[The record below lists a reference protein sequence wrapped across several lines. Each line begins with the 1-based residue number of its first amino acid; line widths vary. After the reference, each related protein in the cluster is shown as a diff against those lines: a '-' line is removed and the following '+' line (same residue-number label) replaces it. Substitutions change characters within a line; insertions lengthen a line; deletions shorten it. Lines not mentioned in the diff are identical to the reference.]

1 MDWWLALAGLGVG
14 LIVGMTGM
22 GGGALMTPV
31 LVLFFGIP
39 PLAAVSND
47 LVTSAVMKPVGAA
60 VHMHRGTIHRG
71 LVTWL
76 VIGSVPA
83 AFCGVLI
90 TRALGSG
97 DDVQNIVKKAL
108 GAALLIAAAS
118 MVAKAYLR
126 LRERRSG
133 IVNQDISATDIV
145 VKPLPTLL
153 IGAAGGI
160 IVGMTSVGS
169 GSLIII
175 ALIALYP
182 RLQASSLVGTDLVQA
197 VPLVFSAAL
206 GHIIFGDFQFNLTGA
221 LILGSIPGV
230 YIGARLSAQM
240 PGGLIRRVLTIV
252 LLASALKTLEVSNTI
267 TVIVVGAAI
276 VLGPLAWMGIRS
288 LHHEPAREEVSA

>member
-31 LVLFFGIP
+31 LVLFFGVP

-71 LVTWL
+71 LVKWL
-76 VIGSVPA
+76 MIGSVPA

-97 DDVQNIVKKAL
+97 DDVQNVVKKAL
-108 GAALLIAAAS
+108 GIALLIAAGS

-133 IVNQDISATDIV
+133 IINPDITAAEITVRPI
-145 VKPLPTLL
+145 PTVL
-153 IGAAGGI
+153 IGIIGGV

-206 GHIIFGDFQFNLTGA
+206 GHIIFGDFQFDLTGA
-221 LILGSIPGV
+221 LIIGSIPGV

-252 LLASALKTLEVSNTI
+252 LLASALKTLGVSNTI
-267 TVIVVGAAI
+267 TGITIGAAI
-276 VLGPLAWMGIRS
+276 VLGPLVWMWIRGM
-288 LHHEPAREEVSA
+288 HREPAMAASQN